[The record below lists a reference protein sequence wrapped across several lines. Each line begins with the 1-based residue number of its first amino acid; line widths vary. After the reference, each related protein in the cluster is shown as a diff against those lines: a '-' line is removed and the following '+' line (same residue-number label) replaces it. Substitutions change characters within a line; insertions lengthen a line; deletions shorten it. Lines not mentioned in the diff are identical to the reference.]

1 MSHVYKRFQ
10 HILLDNEDI
19 FFLYKT
25 QIFTDIFSI
34 PIPDKLSKLHIMFYY
49 YMDSTEYNFSSHC
62 QKSF

>member
-19 FFLYKT
+19 FLYKK

-34 PIPDKLSKLHIMFYY
+34 QIQDKLSKLHIMFYY
-49 YMDSTEYNFSSHC
+49 YMDSTE
-62 QKSF
+62 